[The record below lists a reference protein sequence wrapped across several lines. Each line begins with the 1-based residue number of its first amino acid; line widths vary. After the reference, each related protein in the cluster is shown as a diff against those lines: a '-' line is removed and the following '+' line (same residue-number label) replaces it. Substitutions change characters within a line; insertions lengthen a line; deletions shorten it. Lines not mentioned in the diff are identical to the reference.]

1 MELTLFLI
9 VGAIAL
15 LSAVMMLISENA
27 VYSALFLIL
36 NFASI
41 AFLYLMLDAGFLA
54 MVQLAVYAGAI
65 MVLFLFVIML
75 LGADPMRHAAPRKLR
90 WLPKAAVVLA
100 VIFLLTASVA
110 LIRGDVGQVGGVYP
124 TLTAE
129 GQALT
134 FGSPTH
140 IGWLLFTRYVL
151 PLEVVALLLLVAMVG
166 AIVLTRDSVR
176 KRPPVVRR
184 LANPPAE
191 LERPIIGESGQS

>member
-9 VGAIAL
+9 VGTIAL
-15 LSAVMMLISENA
+15 LAAVMMLISENA

-36 NFASI
+36 NLASI

-75 LGADPMRHAAPRKLR
+75 LGADPVRHTTPRQLR

-100 VIFLLTASVA
+100 VVFLVTVSVA
-110 LIRGDVGQVGGVYP
+110 LIRGDVGQVGGVAP
-124 TLTAE
+124 TLTAD
-129 GQALT
+129 GQTLT
-134 FGSPTH
+134 FGSPAH